1 MTEKLHARR
10 GATAERVLIIEGI
23 SALSEELARCL
34 TRAGSTVARIPNC
47 PETLLTMHVFKP
59 DIVVVD
65 ETAAD
70 SFEVCNQIRNAV
82 GTPVLLV
89 GEDPSTDIWTKALV
103 EAGADFYLRKPFDGE
118 VLVAQLRAILA
129 RYHKTPGGSIQ
140 SQTQERHRAER
151 RIRGL
156 NSGS

>member
-1 MTEKLHARR
+1 MKEKLHTRR
-10 GATAERVLIIEGI
+10 RATADRVLIIEGT

-47 PETLLTMHVFKP
+47 PETLMTMCVFKP

-70 SFEVCNQIRNAV
+70 SFKVCNQIRNAV
-82 GTPVLLV
+82 GTPVLLL

-103 EAGADFYLRKPFDGE
+103 EAGADFYLKKPFDGE
-118 VLVAQLRAILA
+118 VLVAQLRAILS
-129 RYHKTPGGSIQ
+129 RYRKTPDSSTQ
-140 SQTQERHRAER
+140 SQNQERHCVE
-151 RIRGL
+151 
-156 NSGS
+156 